1 MPILS
6 TGLYEGFFMDIV
18 RIGVIGLGNMGT
30 HHIKYLSAGEV
41 EGAKLTAICDVDPAR
56 LQQAQ
61 PKHDVLRFGSHHE
74 MFNSGAV
81 DAVIIATPHYD
92 HPPIAMDAFSKN
104 LHVLSEK
111 PLAVS
116 VNAARKLNEAAAKH
130 PNLKFGIMF
139 NQRSRKIFQKLRELI
154 AEGELG
160 EITRITWLIT
170 DWFRTWTYYASG
182 GWRATWAG
190 EGGGV
195 LINQC
200 PHNLDLIQWIPNMM
214 PSRVT
219 AVAAIGKTHPIEV
232 EDEANAIFEYPNGA
246 IGHFV
251 TTTGEAPGT
260 NRLEIAGDRGKIIAE
275 NGKLMFYRA
284 RSSVREVREKSP
296 KSFPMMETWDFEIPL
311 DLNPADE
318 HKFITQNYID
328 AIRKDTPLLSPGA
341 DGVRGLEIGNAILLS
356 GITRKP
362 VDLPVDGEVY
372 DAFLKDLTQKYGGKK
387 TLAAPTT
394 PADLAGIFGNR

>member
-1 MPILS
+1 
-6 TGLYEGFFMDIV
+6 MDIV
-18 RIGVIGLGNMGT
+18 RVGVIGIGNMGT
-30 HHIKYLSAGEV
+30 HHIKYLSAAEV
-41 EGAKLTAICDVDPAR
+41 EGATLTAICDVNPDR
-56 LQQAQ
+56 LSQAQ
-61 PKHDVLRFGSHHE
+61 AKPDVARFNSHRE
-74 MFNSGAV
+74 MFNSGQI

-92 HPPIAMDAFSKN
+92 HAPIAMDAFSKN
-104 LHVLSEK
+104 IHVLCEK

-116 VNAARKLNEAAAKH
+116 VNAARKLNDAAAKH
-130 PNLKFGIMF
+130 PHLQFGIMF

-160 EITRITWLIT
+160 EISRITWLIT

-195 LINQC
+195 LINQG

-232 EDEANAIFEYPNGA
+232 EDEASAIFEYPNGA

-275 NGKLMFYRA
+275 NGKLRFSRT
-284 RSSVREVREKSP
+284 RKSVRHEREKSP
-296 KSFPMMETWDFEIPL
+296 KSFPHVESWDFEIPL
-311 DLNPADE
+311 ETSPADE

-328 AIRKDTPLLSPGA
+328 AIRKNTPLLAPGPE
-341 DGVRGLEIGNAILLS
+341 GVRGLEIGNAILLS

-362 VDLPVDGEVY
+362 VDLPLDGEVY
-372 DAFLKDLTQKYGGKK
+372 DAFIKDLTQKYAGRK
-387 TLAAPTT
+387 TLETPKA
-394 PADLAGIFGNR
+394 PADLAGIFGNK